1 MSVSSKKGK
10 STSGNMNLILVESP
24 AKAKT
29 IAKYLNGNP
38 RLSTFGVFEVLASM
52 GHVRDLQKKGLG
64 INIEAGFE
72 PEYQVTPE
80 KQKTVKEIME
90 KVKKSKKVW
99 LASDYDREG
108 EGIAM
113 HLKEVLKLKDYH
125 RITFT
130 EITPSALEHAILH
143 PRKIDTDL
151 VDAQETRRI
160 LDRLVGFK
168 LSPLLW
174 KKYKTETISGLSAG
188 RVQSAVLHLIIA
200 REKEIAAFSS
210 NSYWSFLGEFTLK
223 IGKEVSVLQDVKLYK
238 DTTIYKE
245 DDIANVK
252 ALLQKIAKKP
262 KDFSITDAKSRVSR
276 TNADMPF
283 ITSSLQQEASSK
295 LGFTLKRTMAVAQA
309 LYEKGYITYMRTDSY
324 SISDDFKNA
333 AVDYITKEYGT
344 TYVRDEASLSKT
356 AARKKKNAQE
366 AHEAIRPTK
375 ATMPTI
381 ELSKDLE
388 KDHKALYEM
397 IWKRTIAYFMSAC
410 VRDNLDI
417 TIGHSSF
424 STKPPMYFLSTFSK
438 VKFNGYMAVYGV
450 KKETYDFKSII
461 DGITGGAASIA
472 YTSLTAHNTWQSPPA
487 RFTESSIIKVL
498 ESEGIGRPSTYASIM
513 GKLLEKRYVVKQD
526 VKGVVRKAQHLSIIE
541 SKPGMKQDIV
551 DVYVGQEKSK
561 LVPSEIGIE
570 IDAFLTEY
578 FAYIVNTQF
587 TANMEAD
594 LDRIAHGDV
603 TKLRVLQTFWSK
615 FGKDVDNIAAI
626 TKGTPK
632 QTLQTA
638 SHVIQSKGINYTIRL
653 AKYGP
658 VIEYQ
663 PSTSDKKK
671 SYIGI
676 KPYMKMFKKDM
687 EDINESDIQLLTSL
701 PKKIAVIAGKECTFV
716 YGPYGFYAKYDGLN
730 VKLPMKVQWN
740 ILNNQVSMA
749 ELESAIEYA
758 DKRKVSS

>member
-1 MSVSSKKGK
+1 MSSIGGKANSKVK
-10 STSGNMNLILVESP
+10 SDMNLILVESP

-38 RLSTFGVFEVLASM
+38 RLSKFGVFEVLASM

-72 PEYQVTPE
+72 PEYHVTPE

-113 HLKEVLKLKDYH
+113 HLKEVLNLKDYH

-130 EITPSALEHAILH
+130 EITPSALEHAILN
-143 PRKIDTDL
+143 PRKIDMDL
-151 VDAQETRRI
+151 VDAQETRRL

-174 KKYKTETISGLSAG
+174 KKYKTDTPSGLSAG
-188 RVQSAVLHLIIA
+188 RVQSAVLHLVIA

-210 NSYWSFLGEFTLK
+210 SCYWTFLGEFQLR
-223 IGKEVSVLQDVKLYK
+223 IGKDISLLQDVKLYK

-245 DDIANVK
+245 DNITHVK
-252 ALLQKIAKKP
+252 SVLQKIAKKP
-262 KDFSITDAKSRVSR
+262 KDFTIQDAKSRVSR

-324 SISDDFKNA
+324 AISDDFKSVA
-333 AVDYITKEYGT
+333 LDFITKQYGT
-344 TYVRDEASLSKT
+344 NYVRDEASLSKS

-375 ATMPTI
+375 ATMTTV
-381 ELSKDLE
+381 DMD
-388 KDHKALYEM
+388 KDHKGLYEL
-397 IWKRTIAYFMSAC
+397 IWRRTIAYFMSAC

-417 TIGHSSF
+417 KISHMSF
-424 STKPPMYFLSTFSK
+424 PQKAPMYFLSTFSK
-438 VKFNGYMAVYGV
+438 VKFNGYMAVYGI
-450 KKETYDFKSII
+450 KNETYDFKSII
-461 DGITGGAASIA
+461 EGITGGAASIS
-472 YTSLTAHNTWQSPPA
+472 YQSLVAHHTWQSPPQ

-513 GKLLEKRYVVKQD
+513 GKLLDKRYVIKQD
-526 VKGVVRKAQHLSIIE
+526 VKGDLRKAQHYSIHN
-541 SKPGMKQDIV
+541 KPSDTAIKEEVV

-561 LVPSEIGIE
+561 LVPSEIGVE

-587 TANMEAD
+587 TASMEAD
-594 LDRIAHGDV
+594 LDRIAQGDI
-603 TKLRVLQTFWSK
+603 TKLRVLQTFWST
-615 FGKDVDNIAAI
+615 FGKDVERIAAS

-638 SHVIQSKGINYTIRL
+638 SHVVRVKGVDYTIRL

-663 PSTSDKKK
+663 PSASDKKK
-671 SYIGI
+671 AFIGI
-676 KPYMKMFKKDM
+676 KPYMKMFKKNM
-687 EDINESDIQLLTSL
+687 EDIDESDIQLLIHL
-701 PKKIAVIAGKECTFV
+701 PKKIAVIEGKECMFV
-716 YGPYGFYAKYDGLN
+716 YGPYGFYAKYDGAN
-730 VKLPMKVQWN
+730 IKLPMKLQWN
-740 ILNNQVSMA
+740 ILNNEMLVKDLQ
-749 ELESAIEYA
+749 SAIEYSRN
-758 DKRKVSS
+758 KKVSA